1 MLIFVFEKSQSIN
14 NNNNKYFIR
23 IGTDKFRIH
32 KYNHYCT
39 SVGWGG
45 GDPLLKMVQF
55 FFRQRVVKI
64 LSFPKG
70 TYYNIKG
77 KCTVR
82 RNMNF
87 GDILKLQEICMY
99 LYSPLPQ
106 WIFKVKK
113 SNKFLIR
120 NSMHRNWTKHK

>member
-45 GDPLLKMVQF
+45 GSTFKNGTIF
-55 FFRQRVVKI
+55 FQAKSCQDIVVSK
-64 LSFPKG
+64 
-70 TYYNIKG
+70 
-77 KCTVR
+77 
-82 RNMNF
+82 
-87 GDILKLQEICMY
+87 GDI
-99 LYSPLPQ
+99 S
-106 WIFKVKK
+106 
-113 SNKFLIR
+113 
-120 NSMHRNWTKHK
+120 